1 MENII
6 GTKISEVLDGMKVE
20 GSDRVLLSVMLH
32 DVVFDNQRAIFDIV
46 QLGHLTPASAL
57 LRVLFE
63 AHVRGIWLFACA
75 TDKQVQQYK
84 KDSVKSRVKPK
95 NNIPFQEMIS
105 DIEKEM
111 PHLNGS
117 LSDFKKNHWK
127 GLNGLT
133 HSGTQQFK
141 YQFNNG
147 EMRRKY
153 SDDYAETLLDFS
165 KRLAIHSLGSLGKI
179 VKSTKIIQ
187 CCINLSSEHISQP
200 FNKSIQPTASGG
212 D

>member
-6 GTKISEVLDGMKVE
+6 GTEISEVLEGMKVD

-32 DVVFDNQRAIFDIV
+32 DVVFDNQRAIFDLV
-46 QLGHLTPASAL
+46 QLGHFGPASAL

-63 AHVRGIWLFACA
+63 AHVKGIWLFSCA

-84 KDSVKSRVKPK
+84 KDNVKSRVNLKHE
-95 NNIPFQEMIS
+95 IRFQEMIS

-117 LSDFKKNHWK
+117 LSDFKNNHWK
-127 GLNGLT
+127 GLNSLT
-133 HSGTQQFK
+133 HSGTKQLT
-141 YQFNNG
+141 YQFWNG

-153 SDDYAETLLDFS
+153 PIDYAETLLDFAKTLS
-165 KRLAIHSLGSLGKI
+165 IHSLGSLGKI
-179 VKSTKIIQ
+179 VENTKIIQ
-187 CCINLSSEHISQP
+187 CCVKLSDELIAQP
-200 FNKSIQPTASGG
+200 FNK
-212 D
+212 